1 MIDHLIKD
9 LALLLL
15 VSLPINIVFHR
26 IKLPS
31 IMGFII
37 AGVIIGPHGLL
48 LIDDLASVDQLAEIG
63 VILLL
68 FVIGLEFSLSNVLKN
83 VVRITGVGGLQ
94 IGLTA
99 LAVYMIGVGIQMPF
113 NEAVVFGL
121 LTALSS
127 TAVVLKMITDRA
139 EIDTPH
145 GQACIGVLL
154 FQDLFVVPLMLII
167 PLLSGAESY
176 SAMDFV
182 GAMFKSIAAVGAIF
196 WLSRMLVPKLL
207 ELIARLGSK
216 EHLTL
221 LVILIVLGTGWASH
235 EVGLTVAM
243 GAFIAGLILSESE
256 YNHQIIVEF
265 LPLKDYFVSI
275 FFISLGM
282 LLHLDIFLNS
292 FFMYLGWAVALIGV
306 KFLMAFLASALLRN
320 SFRISFVVGLRLAQI
335 GEFSLILAA
344 LALEQKIFPDV
355 QYQSFLIVSII
366 SLLAAPVLIQISSL
380 LSIRLFA
387 KLGTESTP
395 TEESTQPLSQHVIV
409 AGYSLIGRTLS
420 RVLKEA
426 NISSVILELDGEA
439 IKHALTEKMTTI
451 YGDATHRDILMRAGI
466 SRAKMIVFALPDN
479 IVTQQGIMLARRLNP
494 DIYILVRTR
503 FASQVEELKNAGA
516 DQVIPEE
523 FETSIEIFS
532 RVLREYRVPTNVI
545 EQQVELAR
553 LEGYSMFR
561 GLSLS
566 IESMKKFSTFLT
578 ASLTQSFQVLNDSW
592 CNQQTLGDLQL
603 SRKTGG
609 RIIAVVRTNDV
620 HANPGDDFDLTAGDI
635 IVLFGRHAQLDQS
648 LRVLQSGYQSE
659 EERTRLKKG
668 VDGQPGR
675 I

>member
-37 AGVIIGPHGLL
+37 AGTIIGPHGLL
-48 LIDDLASVDQLAEIG
+48 LIDDLESVEQLAEIG

-68 FVIGLEFSLSNVLKN
+68 FVIGLEFSLSHVLKN

-94 IGLTA
+94 IGLTS
-99 LAVYMIGVGIQMPF
+99 LAVYLMGVGIGMPR
-113 NEAVVFGL
+113 NEAFVFGL

-139 EIDTPH
+139 EIDTQH

-167 PLLSGAESY
+167 PLLSGTQSY
-176 SAMDFV
+176 SAMDFA

-207 ELIARLGSK
+207 EVIARLGSK

-221 LVILIVLGTGWASH
+221 LVILIVLATGWASH
-235 EVGLTVAM
+235 EAGLTVAM

-282 LLHLDIFLNS
+282 LLNVDMFLNS
-292 FFMYLGWAVALIGV
+292 FLMYLGWAVALIGV
-306 KFLMAFLASALLRN
+306 KFLMAFLASAFLRN

-344 LALEQKIFPDV
+344 LALEQKILSSA

-380 LSIRLFA
+380 LSIRIFSKMGPEPSPA
-387 KLGTESTP
+387 GEST
-395 TEESTQPLSQHVIV
+395 SSQLLSQHVVV
-409 AGYSLIGRTLS
+409 AGYSLVGRTLS
-420 RVLKEA
+420 RVLKES
-426 NISSVILELDGEA
+426 NISSVILELDGES
-439 IKHALTEKMTTI
+439 IKHALTEKMSAI
-451 YGDATHRDILMRAGI
+451 YGDATHRDILIRAGI

-479 IVTQQGIMLARRLNP
+479 IVTQQGIKLARQLNP
-494 DIYILVRTR
+494 NIYILVRTR
-503 FASQVEELKNAGA
+503 FASQVDELKSAGA

-532 RVLREYRVPTNVI
+532 RVLQEYRIPSNVI

-566 IESMKKFSTFLT
+566 MESMKKFSTFLT
-578 ASLTQSFQVLNDSW
+578 ASLTQSFQVLSSSW
-592 CNQQTLGDLQL
+592 CNQQNLGDLQL
-603 SRKTGG
+603 KKKTGA
-609 RIIAVVRTNDV
+609 RVIAVVRANDV
-620 HANPGDDFDLTAGDI
+620 HANPRSDFELTAGDI
-635 IVLFGRHAQLDQS
+635 IVLFGRHAQLDHS
-648 LRVLQSGYQSE
+648 LKVLQSGYASE
-659 EERTRLKKG
+659 EEKDIVG
-668 VDGQPGR
+668 GSS
-675 I
+675 

>member
-94 IGLTA
+94 IGLTT

-167 PLLSGAESY
+167 PLLSGVESY

-282 LLHLDIFLNS
+282 LLHLDMFLNS

-335 GEFSLILAA
+335 GEFSLMLAA
-344 LALEQKIFPDV
+344 LALEQKIFSDV

-387 KLGTESTP
+387 KLGTESAP

-439 IKHALTEKMTTI
+439 IKHALTEKMTAI

-532 RVLREYRVPTNVI
+532 RVLR
-545 EQQVELAR
+545 
-553 LEGYSMFR
+553 
-561 GLSLS
+561 
-566 IESMKKFSTFLT
+566 
-578 ASLTQSFQVLNDSW
+578 
-592 CNQQTLGDLQL
+592 
-603 SRKTGG
+603 
-609 RIIAVVRTNDV
+609 
-620 HANPGDDFDLTAGDI
+620 
-635 IVLFGRHAQLDQS
+635 
-648 LRVLQSGYQSE
+648 
-659 EERTRLKKG
+659 
-668 VDGQPGR
+668 
-675 I
+675 

>member
-1 MIDHLIKD
+1 
-9 LALLLL
+9 
-15 VSLPINIVFHR
+15 
-26 IKLPS
+26 
-31 IMGFII
+31 
-37 AGVIIGPHGLL
+37 
-48 LIDDLASVDQLAEIG
+48 
-63 VILLL
+63 
-68 FVIGLEFSLSNVLKN
+68 
-83 VVRITGVGGLQ
+83 
-94 IGLTA
+94 
-99 LAVYMIGVGIQMPF
+99 
-113 NEAVVFGL
+113 
-121 LTALSS
+121 
-127 TAVVLKMITDRA
+127 
-139 EIDTPH
+139 
-145 GQACIGVLL
+145 
-154 FQDLFVVPLMLII
+154 
-167 PLLSGAESY
+167 
-176 SAMDFV
+176 MDFV

-282 LLHLDIFLNS
+282 LLHLDMFLNS

-335 GEFSLILAA
+335 GEFSLMLAA
-344 LALEQKIFPDV
+344 LALEQKIFSDV

-387 KLGTESTP
+387 KLGTESAP

-439 IKHALTEKMTTI
+439 IKHALTEKMTAI

-466 SRAKMIVFALPDN
+466 SRAKMIVFAVPDN

-532 RVLREYRVPTNVI
+532 RVLR
-545 EQQVELAR
+545 
-553 LEGYSMFR
+553 
-561 GLSLS
+561 
-566 IESMKKFSTFLT
+566 
-578 ASLTQSFQVLNDSW
+578 
-592 CNQQTLGDLQL
+592 
-603 SRKTGG
+603 
-609 RIIAVVRTNDV
+609 
-620 HANPGDDFDLTAGDI
+620 
-635 IVLFGRHAQLDQS
+635 
-648 LRVLQSGYQSE
+648 
-659 EERTRLKKG
+659 
-668 VDGQPGR
+668 
-675 I
+675 